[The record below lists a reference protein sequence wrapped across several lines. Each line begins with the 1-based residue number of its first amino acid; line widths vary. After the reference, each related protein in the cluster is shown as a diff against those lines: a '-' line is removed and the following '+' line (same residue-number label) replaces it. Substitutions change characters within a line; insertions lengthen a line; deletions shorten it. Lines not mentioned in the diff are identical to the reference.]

1 MIIGLFGSLASLASV
16 GSWTMASRTFLS
28 QALALFCVLG
38 LLLFPL
44 RVYQRFL
51 GINAFETFLFNVM
64 GVGPLIFSTLLWVNL
79 LFHDPAEEEVHQIK
93 ERGFIGQML
102 NPVFEFELEG
112 NAFEEFPAY
121 RRFQVKPEE
130 LERLKKAEK
139 VRYRTAKGALGYRVM
154 LEREPLH

>member
-1 MIIGLFGSLASLASV
+1 
-16 GSWTMASRTFLS
+16 MASRTFLS

-64 GVGPLIFSTLLWVNL
+64 GVGPLIFSTLLWVNF
-79 LFHDPAEEEVHQIK
+79 LFHSPAEEEVHGI
-93 ERGFIGQML
+93 EARDFIGQML

-121 RRFQVKPEE
+121 RRFQVEPADPQKLQEV
-130 LERLKKAEK
+130 KKI
-139 VRYRTAKGALGYRVM
+139 RYRTAKGALGYRVM
-154 LEREPLH
+154 LEREPLR